1 VNELAAI
8 VVSTN
13 EARWLRPCLTSLFD
27 HLDGVDADVI
37 VADNMSTDGTREL
50 VEGEF
55 PAARLVSCENH
66 GFSHAN
72 NRALMT
78 ANARYVLFLNP
89 DTEILKGS
97 FRALLDE
104 LDGRPDLGLVGVKQ
118 FTADGQLFPTVRYA
132 PNALR
137 ALGEALG
144 SERLPPSGRR
154 WLGERELRM
163 GLYERELPCDW
174 TSGSYMLARREAL
187 ESAGYLDE
195 RFFIY
200 FEETDLCIR
209 IKAAGWQV
217 VHLPSMTILHHAGK
231 AGVSP
236 KMLAQEAYARKQYAR
251 KQFSPLHRA
260 AYLGVT
266 GVGYALRAFAPTE
279 SAKRTA
285 ARMALR
291 TLVGVES
298 PPFGKPPATGLRLR
312 RARP

>member
-1 VNELAAI
+1 VNDLAAV

-13 EARWLRPCLTSLFD
+13 EARWLRPCLSTLFA
-27 HLDGVDADVI
+27 HLEGVDADVV

-50 VEGEF
+50 VEREF
-55 PAARLVSCENH
+55 PTARVVTCENR

-72 NRALMT
+72 NRALLT
-78 ANARYVLFLNP
+78 TDARYVLFLNP
-89 DTEILKGS
+89 DTEIVAGS
-97 FRALLDE
+97 FRTLIDE
-104 LDGRPDLGLVGVKQ
+104 LDARPRLGLVGVKQ
-118 FTADGQLFPTVRYA
+118 ITADGQVFPTIRYA

-144 SERLPPSGRR
+144 SERLPPGART

-163 GLYERELPCDW
+163 WLYEREVPCDW

-209 IKAAGWQV
+209 IKVAGWQI

-231 AGVSP
+231 AGVSA
-236 KMLAQEAYARKQYAR
+236 KMLAQEAYTRKQYAR
-251 KQFSPLHRA
+251 KQLSPLHRA
-260 AYLGVT
+260 AYLGAT
-266 GVGYALRAFAPTE
+266 GVGYALRALAANGA
-279 SAKRTA
+279 AKKAA
-285 ARMALR
+285 ARLALR
-291 TLVGVES
+291 TLVGIEG
-298 PPFGKPPATGLRLR
+298 PPFGEPPPTALALR
-312 RARP
+312 RPQA